1 MAAATLNLQVDYGS
15 SWEFQATFPN
25 SLSLVGAAVLVEV
38 GYKKNFTSTDAL
50 ISLVSPIDID
60 IVGQTISFSYSYA
73 DLLTELQPITYH
85 WRLYI
90 TWASGIRD
98 EIISGNFDYVER

>member
-1 MAAATLNLQVDYGS
+1 MAAAILNLQVDYGS

-25 SLSLVGAAVLVEV
+25 SLSLVGATVLVEV
-38 GYKKNFTSTDAL
+38 GYKKNFQTADAI
-50 ISLVSPIDID
+50 ISLVSPTDIT
-60 IVGQTISFSYSYA
+60 ITGQTISFSYSYTN
-73 DLLTELQPITYH
+73 LLEELQPITYH